1 MQNQVNRLPARLIT
15 GMDNGTGFEP
25 PVGMKNEVFG
35 SKSIINMATTPKHP
49 VCANLHK
56 SSNSYFPHSL
66 NKCSALPK
74 RLSEVSEVVE
84 VESNLGVNRSFD
96 MNTCHHSPIPQ
107 RDNLYGSSA
116 SSFITDEHDELKASY
131 NAKKIFV
138 GGLPHGLAED
148 EFKQYFSQYGEI
160 EDCVV
165 MYDRNTGK
173 PRGFGFITYN
183 DEASIDLVMRD
194 KYKHKIHNKWIECK
208 RATPKV
214 NCNE

>member
-1 MQNQVNRLPARLIT
+1 MGL
-15 GMDNGTGFEP
+15 
-25 PVGMKNEVFG
+25 KNEVFG
-35 SKSIINMATTPKHP
+35 PKPIVNMATTPKQP

-56 SSNSYFPHSL
+56 SSNSYFPHPI

-84 VESNLGVNRSFD
+84 EGSNLEVDRSFD
-96 MNTCHHSPIPQ
+96 MNACHHSPIPQ
-107 RDNLYGSSA
+107 RDSSYGTSA
-116 SSFITDEHDELKASY
+116 SSFVIDEHDDLKSPY

-138 GGLPHGLAED
+138 GGLPHGLTED
-148 EFKQYFSQYGEI
+148 EFRRYFTQYGEI

-173 PRGFGFITYN
+173 PRGFGFITYK
-183 DEASIDLVMRD
+183 DEASIDLVIRD

-214 NCNE
+214 NCNESCSSGVDQVMNTSYTYTNDMYLLP